1 MILRTKIKKSQI
13 TFHLSCLLELNI
25 LFIREILISLPGY
38 LVLSPKG
45 SLFVSNLEQTRND
58 KIYNFLWLL
67 LKNKIDE
74 RIQMNFTQVKFAL
87 SLYFGR
93 EVGLIKV
100 RVVMEF

>member
-1 MILRTKIKKSQI
+1 M
-13 TFHLSCLLELNI
+13 HPELNI

-67 LKNKIDE
+67 LKNKIDV
-74 RIQMNFTQVKFAL
+74 RIQMKLYSSDVCSVTL
-87 SLYFGR
+87 SLVKD
-93 EVGLIKV
+93 VGLIKV